1 MANITLEITV
11 LDEHIE
17 KIVEAFTYIAGNT
30 VTINMDRGHGVDCPW
45 SFVIQPKSREENLKQ
60 FGERFL
66 RELGKAVIKMYD
78 YSEDYER
85 YRTDI
90 SNITL
95 PSQDIPEDILE

>member
-1 MANITLEITV
+1 MANITLEITI

-30 VTINMDRGHGVDCPW
+30 VMINMVGGHGIDCPW
-45 SFVIQPKSREENLKQ
+45 SFVIQPKSGEENLKQ

-66 RELGKAVIKMYD
+66 RELGKAAVRMYD
-78 YSEDYER
+78 YSEDYGR
-85 YRTDI
+85 YKTDI